1 MKKYL
6 RAFRCMWLSLS
17 PFSLLA
23 WMYLIIG
30 PLVVFMNV
38 GGWWRIIVLPFIFV
52 LAPLLLLMEAKRQEL
67 FKEAEDDVDT
77 L

>member
-1 MKKYL
+1 MKKYFK
-6 RAFRCMWLSLS
+6 AFRVMWLSIS
-17 PFSLLA
+17 TFSLLA

-30 PLVVFMNV
+30 PLVVFMSY
-38 GGWWRIIVLPFIFV
+38 GGWWRIIFLPFIIIM
-52 LAPLLLLMEAKRQEL
+52 APLLLLMEVKRQEL